1 MRSRAAGLSALA
13 RIARVS
19 ALMAAGVF
27 GIFGWASTNG
37 STLEESRTYAGN
49 TLVAMEVC

>member
-1 MRSRAAGLSALA
+1 MRS